1 MSNNDQDAEIRID
14 RIRVRGGI
22 GAAIVIVVLVGA
34 MALDLPGLRIPV
46 LAGILGGVIVGAA
59 LIAWH
64 RRKSS

>member
-1 MSNNDQDAEIRID
+1 VSNDDQDTEIRID

-34 MALDLPGLRIPV
+34 MTLDLPGLRIPE
-46 LAGILGGVIVGAA
+46 LGGILGGVIVGAA
-59 LIAWH
+59 LIVWH

>member
-1 MSNNDQDAEIRID
+1 MSNDDQDADIRID

-34 MALDLPGLRIPV
+34 MTLDLPGLRIPV
-46 LAGILGGVIVGAA
+46 LAGILGGVIVGVA

-64 RRKSS
+64 WR